1 MEQIKEALDAFMAEV
16 KDTPEYRNYVM
27 QRDKIKAQPQLK
39 AQIDEYRKRNFEL
52 QNSDDSD
59 GKLFE
64 KLEQLEKEYAV
75 VCENPLV
82 GDFLEAELA
91 LCRMVQQINLQ
102 VVNAL
107 EFE

>member
-1 MEQIKEALDAFMAEV
+1 MEQIKEALDAFMTVV
-16 KDTPEYRNYVM
+16 KDTPDYKNFCV
-27 QRDKIKAQPQLK
+27 QKDKIKGQPNLK
-39 AQIDEYRKRNFEL
+39 AQIDEYRIKKFEL

-64 KLEQLEKEYAV
+64 KLEQLEKEYAD

-91 LCRMVQQINLQ
+91 LCRLIQQVNLQ
-102 VVNAL
+102 VVSAL
-107 EFE
+107 DFE

>member
-1 MEQIKEALDAFMAEV
+1 MEQIKEALDVFMAAV
-16 KDTPEYRNYVM
+16 KDTSDYKNFCV
-27 QRDKIKAQPQLK
+27 QRDKIKAQPELK
-39 AQIDEYRKRNFEL
+39 AQIDEFRLKNFEL

-64 KLEQLEKEYAV
+64 KLEQLEKEYASV
-75 VCENPLV
+75 RENPLV
-82 GDFLEAELA
+82 SDFLEAELA

-102 VVNAL
+102 VVSAL